1 MNIDS
6 TMRVAAMPH
15 PNEDSNGKVVDTDDA
30 VQKYVRKF
38 FPDYKKKEIVD
49 PPHIDAF
56 YGGLKNI
63 ALRSPKAGDSAR
75 TVKEIES
82 GNRKAIYKYVSE
94 FTAGGDKK
102 VYRKMIDRGMALER
116 SRELNER
123 DISYGAQEKATLD
136 KALKATFTAVS
147 GNHSMAQTE
156 FKQSMML
163 GSEEFKIDDE
173 EW

>member
-6 TMRVAAMPH
+6 TMRVAAMPR
-15 PNEDSNGKVVDTDDA
+15 PNEDTNGNVVDTDDA

-63 ALRSPKAGDSAR
+63 ALRSPQAGDSAR

-102 VYRKMIDRGMALER
+102 VYRKMIDRGVALER

-123 DISYGAQEKATLD
+123 DISYGAQEKITMD
-136 KALKATFTAVS
+136 KALKATFTAVT
-147 GNHSMAQTE
+147 GNHSMAKNG
-156 FKQSMML
+156 FYQSMMMP
-163 GSEEFKIDDE
+163 SEDLQLDE